1 MKNIGNY
8 VKLFMLMYFMIM
20 GFFLVYGIIWKMLKL
35 PLNDW
40 AVTVLAVL
48 AIISEIAYIWWLRRG

>member
-1 MKNIGNY
+1 MNNIGNY
-8 VKLFMLMYFMIM
+8 VKVFMLIFFMTM

-40 AVTVLAVL
+40 AVTILAVL
-48 AIISEIAYIWWLRRG
+48 AIISETAYIWWLRRG